1 MPSHALPTAV
11 RFEHFDGDR
20 DVLGIGTSRPRL
32 SWQMPMA
39 AAGFVQVSY
48 EIEIDRSGAIDTFAV
63 ESADQVLV
71 PWPAASLKSREQVG
85 VRVRVRGQS
94 GNWSG
99 WSKQVRAEA
108 GLFDRGDW
116 TARFVSPRDIGG
128 LDQPAPVVSTQ
139 FDVPEGVM
147 SVRLYSTAHG
157 IYVADLNGGR
167 VSEDQFAPGWTAY
180 DARLRYQVYDVTA
193 LVAPGR
199 NTLTAVLGNGWYRGR
214 LGYLGD
220 RGVYGDRLAFLA
232 QLEIT
237 MASGDVITIATD
249 GRWRSAESGIL
260 ADDFYNGQTTD
271 LRHPFTDIATHDV
284 DVIETDHS
292 LLVAAEGPPVRTTQ
306 VLPARRV
313 WRSPSG
319 RTLVDFGQNAV
330 GRVRLHVGASTAGQ
344 QILIRHAEVLENN
357 ELGTRP
363 LRAAEATDRFIL
375 SGQGSEILEPLF
387 TFHGFR
393 YAEVTGVDD
402 LEEADIELVVL
413 GSELRRKG
421 WFTSSDADLNQL
433 HENVVWGMRG
443 NFLDVPTDCPQRDE
457 RLGWTG
463 DIQIFAPTASFL
475 YDVSGFLS
483 SWLADLSAEQLPDG
497 TVPHIIPDIFKSGVS
512 AWPAAAWGDAATVVP
527 WVLYERTG
535 DRGILERQFDSARQ
549 WVDAVRD
556 RSGSDLLWR
565 GDRQFG
571 DWLDP
576 TAPPD
581 DPFRAKA
588 DPDVVASAHFV
599 RSAEIVAR
607 MATVLGRAH
616 EEALYSDL
624 AAAARTAFI
633 RAFVEPGGAV
643 HSDSQTAYA
652 MAILWD
658 LLPDEKAR
666 DAAGERLAQLVRD
679 SDWRISTGFV
689 GTPLVCDALEIT
701 GHIDDAHR
709 LLFQSELPSWLYPVR
724 MGATTIWERWDSML
738 PDGTINP
745 GEMTSFNH
753 YALGAIADWMH
764 RSVAG
769 LAPAAPGYRA
779 ISVRPHPPA
788 QLDFAEARHG
798 TPYGEAI
805 VRWHRTHVGIEL
817 AVTVP
822 VGTTAVIEPPGTDEI
837 HRVEAGVHRYTL
849 PNRKAHR

>member
-1 MPSHALPTAV
+1 MLGVGTA
-11 RFEHFDGDR
+11 
-20 DVLGIGTSRPRL
+20 TPRL

-48 EIEIDRSGAIDTFAV
+48 EIETDRSGAIDTFTV

-71 PWPAASLKSREQVG
+71 PWPATPLKPREQVV
-85 VRVRVRGQS
+85 VRVRVRDRS
-94 GNWSG
+94 GDWSG

-108 GLFDRGDW
+108 GLFDRADW

-128 LDQPAPVVSTQ
+128 LGKPAPVVSTQ
-139 FDVPEGVM
+139 FDVPVGVM
-147 SVRLYSTAHG
+147 SARLYSTAHG
-157 IYVADLNGGR
+157 IYVADLNGRR

-180 DARLRYQVYDVTA
+180 GARLRYQVYDVTSY
-193 LVAPGR
+193 VQPGR
-199 NTLTAVLGNGWYRGR
+199 NVLSAVLGNGWYRGR

-220 RGVYGDRLAFLA
+220 RAVYGDRLGFLA

-237 MASGDVITIATD
+237 MTSGDVITVATD
-249 GRWRSAESGIL
+249 ANWRSAESAIL
-260 ADDFYNGQTTD
+260 ADDFYNGQITD
-271 LRHPFTDIATHDV
+271 LRHALIPAATHDV
-284 DVIETDHS
+284 DVIETDHA
-292 LLVAAEGPPVRTTQ
+292 LLIAAEGPPVRQTQ
-306 VLPARRV
+306 VLHAQRV

-330 GRVRLHVGASTAGQ
+330 GRVRLRIRQSTTGEHVV
-344 QILIRHAEVLENN
+344 IRHAEVLEND

-363 LRAAEATDRFIL
+363 LRAAEATDRFVL
-375 SGQGSEILEPLF
+375 KGGTSEILEPLF

-393 YAEVTGVDD
+393 YAEVTGIDD
-402 LEEADIELVVL
+402 LRTDDIELVVL
-413 GSELRRKG
+413 GSDLRRTG
-421 WFTSSDADLNQL
+421 WFTTSDSDLNQL
-433 HENVVWGMRG
+433 HQNVVWGMRG

-463 DIQIFAPTASFL
+463 DIQIFAPTASYL
-475 YDVSGFLS
+475 YDVGGFLS

-497 TVPHIIPDIFKSGVS
+497 TVPHIIPDIFKSDVS
-512 AWPAAAWGDAATVVP
+512 SWPAAAWGDAATVVP

-535 DRGILERQFDSARQ
+535 DRGILERQFDSARR
-549 WVDAVRD
+549 WVEAERE
-556 RSGSDLLWR
+556 RAGADLIWR

-581 DPFRAKA
+581 DPFHAKA
-588 DPDVVASAHFV
+588 NPDVVASAHFI
-599 RSAEIVAR
+599 RSADIVAR
-607 MATVLGRAH
+607 IAAVLGRT
-616 EEALYSDL
+616 EDEANYGEL
-624 AAAARTAFI
+624 AAAARDAFI
-633 RAFVEPGGAV
+633 RAFVAADGTV

-658 LLPDEKAR
+658 LLPDEKTR

-689 GTPLVCDALEIT
+689 GTPLICDALEAT

-738 PDGTINP
+738 PDGRINP

-769 LAPAAPGYRA
+769 LAPAAPGYRQ
-779 ISVRPHPPA
+779 ISVRPRPPA
-788 QLDFAEARHG
+788 QLDFAEARHD
-798 TPYGEAI
+798 TPYGEAA
-805 VRWHRTHVGIEL
+805 VRWERTPAGIEL
-817 AVTVP
+817 SVTVP
-822 VGTTAVIEPPGTDEI
+822 VGVTAVIEPPGANEI
-837 HRVEAGVHRYTL
+837 HRVGAGIHRFIS
-849 PNRKAHR
+849 PNQKDHR

>member
-1 MPSHALPTAV
+1 
-11 RFEHFDGDR
+11 
-20 DVLGIGTSRPRL
+20 
-32 SWQMPMA
+32 
-39 AAGFVQVSY
+39 
-48 EIEIDRSGAIDTFAV
+48 
-63 ESADQVLV
+63 
-71 PWPAASLKSREQVG
+71 
-85 VRVRVRGQS
+85 
-94 GNWSG
+94 
-99 WSKQVRAEA
+99 
-108 GLFDRGDW
+108 
-116 TARFVSPRDIGG
+116 
-128 LDQPAPVVSTQ
+128 
-139 FDVPEGVM
+139 
-147 SVRLYSTAHG
+147 
-157 IYVADLNGGR
+157 
-167 VSEDQFAPGWTAY
+167 
-180 DARLRYQVYDVTA
+180 
-193 LVAPGR
+193 
-199 NTLTAVLGNGWYRGR
+199 WYRGR

-220 RGVYGDRLAFLA
+220 RGVYGDRLAFLG

-237 MASGDVITIATD
+237 TASGDVMTIAT
-249 GRWRSAESGIL
+249 GSHWRSAESGIL
-260 ADDFYNGQTTD
+260 ADDLYNGQTTD
-271 LRHPFTDIATHDV
+271 LRRPILDGATHKV
-284 DVIETDHS
+284 DVLVTDHS
-292 LLVAAEGPPVRTTQ
+292 LLVASEGPPVRETG
-306 VLPARRV
+306 VLAAQRV

-330 GRVRLHVGASTAGQ
+330 GRVRLRVPASIAGR
-344 QILIRHAEVLENN
+344 QIVIRHAEVLEKD

-375 SGQGSEILEPLF
+375 SGQPNEVLEPLF

-402 LEEADIELVVL
+402 LRAEDLELVVL
-413 GSELRRKG
+413 GSRLRRTG
-421 WFTSSDADLNQL
+421 WFTSSDADLNRL
-433 HENVVWGMRG
+433 HENTVWGMRG

-475 YDVSGFLS
+475 YDVGGFLS
-483 SWLADLSAEQLPDG
+483 SWLVDLSADQLPDG
-497 TVPHIIPDIFKSGVS
+497 TVPHIVPDIFKSEVS
-512 AWPAAAWGDAATVVP
+512 SWPAAAWGDAAAIVP

-535 DRGILERQFDSARQ
+535 DRGILERQFDSARR
-549 WVDAVRD
+549 WVDAVHQRALP
-556 RSGSDLLWR
+556 DLTWR

-599 RSAEIVAR
+599 RSAGIVAK
-607 MATVLGRAH
+607 MAVVLGRRQDA
-616 EEALYSDL
+616 ARYADL
-624 AAAARTAFI
+624 AAAARAAFI
-633 RAFVEPGGAV
+633 RAFVTPDGTVA
-643 HSDSQTAYA
+643 SDSQTGYA

-658 LLPDEKAR
+658 LLPGAKAR

-679 SDWRISTGFV
+679 SGWRISTGFV

-701 GHIDDAHR
+701 GHIGDAHR

-769 LAPAAPGYRA
+769 LAPGAPGYRE
-779 ISVRPHPPA
+779 ISVRPRPPV
-788 QLDFAEARHG
+788 QLDFAEARHE
-798 TPYGEAI
+798 TPYGEAV
-805 VRWHRTHVGIEL
+805 VRWDRTPAGVEL

-822 VGTTAVIEPPGTDEI
+822 VGATAVIEPPDTGEI
-837 HRVEAGVHRYTL
+837 HRVGAGIHRFTS
-849 PNRKAHR
+849 PHQKDHR